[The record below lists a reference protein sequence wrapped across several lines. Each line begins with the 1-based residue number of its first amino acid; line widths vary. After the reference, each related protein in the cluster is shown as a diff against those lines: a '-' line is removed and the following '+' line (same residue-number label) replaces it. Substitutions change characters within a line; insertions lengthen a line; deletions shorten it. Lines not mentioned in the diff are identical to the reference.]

1 MKQENRIMHEIM
13 IQIAPLMKTK
23 TVKLKFVIM
32 YYWEI
37 IFYCD
42 IIIQD
47 IICRLDFVNKC
58 YLRC

>member
-1 MKQENRIMHEIM
+1 MKQENRIMHQIM

-32 YYWEI
+32 EYWEI

-42 IIIQD
+42 IIING
-47 IICRLDFVNKC
+47 RLDFVNRC